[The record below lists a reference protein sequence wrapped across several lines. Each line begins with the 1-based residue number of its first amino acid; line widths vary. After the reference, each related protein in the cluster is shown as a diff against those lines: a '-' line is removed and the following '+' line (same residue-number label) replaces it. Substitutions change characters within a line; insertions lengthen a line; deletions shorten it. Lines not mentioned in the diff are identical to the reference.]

1 MCPLLVFMRKYKVAN
16 CKIKLDIEIWDKFKI
31 SNTDIENISIQ
42 IYGHHLNKSI
52 YGMYYIDLLS
62 INSYLIMNDNDIM
75 VVNED
80 WSKAN
85 IIKMEHP
92 ESFDAFT
99 MQLFYTHA
107 VRNHMI
113 QVHSSLI
120 EYKNNGIMF
129 LGPSGIGKTTQAE
142 LWNQYLDA
150 LIINGDCVF
159 VEDKG
164 DEFIGWGTPWH
175 GSSPYCE
182 NTSVPVKA
190 LVVLK
195 QGQENRIRKLEGF
208 EKVSEVSNNIIY
220 PMWIE
225 DGMDLC
231 LETLDHLLTHVP
243 VYELVNK
250 ADEDSVLMV
259 KQVVFDEK
267 N

>member
-1 MCPLLVFMRKYKVAN
+1 MGNNKYIIIYSSSKGQVYNGLRYSKLSTVNSNLVI
-16 CKIKLDIEIWDKFKI
+16 C
-31 SNTDIENISIQ
+31 
-42 IYGHHLNKSI
+42 
-52 YGMYYIDLLS
+52 
-62 INSYLIMNDNDIM
+62 DNDIM

-120 EYKNNGIMF
+120 EYKNSGIMF

-142 LWNQYLDA
+142 LWHQYLDA

-182 NTSVPVKA
+182 NTSVLVKA

>member
-1 MCPLLVFMRKYKVAN
+1 M
-16 CKIKLDIEIWDKFKI
+16 
-31 SNTDIENISIQ
+31 SNIYYEYFVSNISIVV
-42 IYGHHLNKSI
+42 YNYHLDYKWNKFKFNNSNK
-52 YGMYYIDLLS
+52 IDIVIEVLPQTIEKYNLESLLLNGDEVRLFRYHS
-62 INSYLIMNDNDIM
+62 EVML
-75 VVNED
+75 VNND
-80 WSKAN
+80 WSN
-85 IIKMEHP
+85 VWIMPPVRVSDIDTFLIQIFH
-92 ESFDAFT
+92 
-99 MQLFYTHA
+99 THA
-107 VRNHMI
+107 VRNHMM

-120 EYKNNGIMF
+120 EYKNSGIMF

-142 LWNQYLDA
+142 LWHQYLDA
-150 LIINGDCVF
+150 LIINGDMVF
-159 VEDKG
+159 MEDKG

>member
-1 MCPLLVFMRKYKVAN
+1 MGNNKYIIIYSSSKGQVYNGLRYSKLSTVNSNLVI
-16 CKIKLDIEIWDKFKI
+16 C
-31 SNTDIENISIQ
+31 
-42 IYGHHLNKSI
+42 
-52 YGMYYIDLLS
+52 
-62 INSYLIMNDNDIM
+62 DNDIM

-120 EYKNNGIMF
+120 EYKNSGIMF

-142 LWNQYLDA
+142 LWHQYLDA

-182 NTSVPVKA
+182 NTSVSVKA
-190 LVVLK
+190 LIVLK

>member
-1 MCPLLVFMRKYKVAN
+1 MNY
-16 CKIKLDIEIWDKFKI
+16 KI
-31 SNTDIENISIQ
+31 SKYLFFISDLIILNKYWDLFKEEKTKSNRIFVMEYVNKRNIFNDVSICSIANNSILLKKESDLVLVNNEWNSIKIISINNIENLEAFLLQ
-42 IYGHHLNKSI
+42 I
-52 YGMYYIDLLS
+52 
-62 INSYLIMNDNDIM
+62 
-75 VVNED
+75 
-80 WSKAN
+80 
-85 IIKMEHP
+85 
-92 ESFDAFT
+92 
-99 MQLFYTHA
+99 FYTHA
-107 VRNHMI
+107 VRNRMI
-113 QVHSSLI
+113 LIHSSLI
-120 EYKNNGIMF
+120 EYKNSGIMF

-142 LWNQYLDA
+142 LWHQYLDA
-150 LIINGDCVF
+150 LIINGDMVF

>member
-1 MCPLLVFMRKYKVAN
+1 MYFNVAGIRILITG
-16 CKIKLDIEIWDKFKI
+16 IKLNAYWKLYSITKINDIDYEVQIIAKQSSILFKYNI
-31 SNTDIENISIQ
+31 DETERLLFRYKSEVMLVNNDWSNVWIMPPVRVSDIDTFLIQ
-42 IYGHHLNKSI
+42 IFH
-52 YGMYYIDLLS
+52 
-62 INSYLIMNDNDIM
+62 
-75 VVNED
+75 
-80 WSKAN
+80 
-85 IIKMEHP
+85 
-92 ESFDAFT
+92 
-99 MQLFYTHA
+99 THA

-120 EYKNNGIMF
+120 EYKNSGIMF

-142 LWNQYLDA
+142 LWHQYLDA
-150 LIINGDCVF
+150 LIINGDMVF
-159 VEDKG
+159 MEDKG

-190 LVVLK
+190 LIVLK

-231 LETLDHLLTHVP
+231 LKTLDHLLTHVP

>member
-1 MCPLLVFMRKYKVAN
+1 MYFNVAGIRILITG
-16 CKIKLDIEIWDKFKI
+16 IKLNAYWKLYSITKINDIDYEVQIIAKQSSILFKYNI
-31 SNTDIENISIQ
+31 DETERLLFRYKSEVMIVDNEWKNIKVLLPINTDDIYYFLIQ
-42 IYGHHLNKSI
+42 VFH
-52 YGMYYIDLLS
+52 
-62 INSYLIMNDNDIM
+62 
-75 VVNED
+75 
-80 WSKAN
+80 
-85 IIKMEHP
+85 
-92 ESFDAFT
+92 
-99 MQLFYTHA
+99 THA

-120 EYKNNGIMF
+120 EYKNSGIMF

-142 LWNQYLDA
+142 LWHQYLDA
-150 LIINGDCVF
+150 LIVNGDMVF

-164 DEFIGWGTPWH
+164 NEFIGWGTPWH

-231 LETLDHLLTHVP
+231 LETLDDLLTHVP

>member
-1 MCPLLVFMRKYKVAN
+1 MRYEISNIIFHINNSIFLNKYWELFE
-16 CKIKLDIEIWDKFKI
+16 KIKNKKSFNFIVEYVNKRNIFNDVSICSIANNSILLKKESDLVLVNNEWNSIKI
-31 SNTDIENISIQ
+31 ISINNIENLEAFLLQ
-42 IYGHHLNKSI
+42 I
-52 YGMYYIDLLS
+52 
-62 INSYLIMNDNDIM
+62 
-75 VVNED
+75 
-80 WSKAN
+80 
-85 IIKMEHP
+85 
-92 ESFDAFT
+92 
-99 MQLFYTHA
+99 FYTHA
-107 VRNHMI
+107 VRNRMI
-113 QVHSSLI
+113 LIHSSLI
-120 EYKNNGIMF
+120 EYKNSGIMF

-142 LWNQYLDA
+142 LWHQYLDA

-159 VEDKG
+159 VEDMG

-259 KQVVFDEK
+259 KQVMFDEK

>member
-1 MCPLLVFMRKYKVAN
+1 MFFLIINLAICIINLQPDSY
-16 CKIKLDIEIWDKFKI
+16 WDKFKKDGFKE
-31 SNTDIENISIQ
+31 TDVNIQ
-42 IYGHHLNKSI
+42 INSKNINKYFFEKYTLKFKISDLFVYNKSI
-52 YGMYYIDLLS
+52 M
-62 INSYLIMNDNDIM
+62 M
-75 VVNED
+75 VNFN
-80 WSKAN
+80 WSKIN
-85 IIKMEHP
+85 IISNNLEDIDTFLVQIFH
-92 ESFDAFT
+92 
-99 MQLFYTHA
+99 THA

-113 QVHSSLI
+113 QVHSSLV
-120 EYKNNGIMF
+120 EYKNSGIMF

-142 LWNQYLDA
+142 LWHQYLDA
-150 LIINGDCVF
+150 LIVNGDMVF

-164 DEFIGWGTPWH
+164 DEFISWGTPWH

-182 NTSVPVKA
+182 NTSVPVRA

-195 QGQENRIRKLEGF
+195 QGKENMIRKLEGF
-208 EKVSEVSNNIIY
+208 EMVSEVSNNIIY

-231 LETLDHLLTHVP
+231 LETLDHLLAHVP
-243 VYELVNK
+243 VYELTNK

>member
-1 MCPLLVFMRKYKVAN
+1 MNYRIGKFYFSINKVVLKN
-16 CKIKLDIEIWDKFKI
+16 WKSYECNYNGQKIEFKI
-31 SNTDIENISIQ
+31 SFLHTKKQ
-42 IYGHHLNKSI
+42 YGLQFINLNEKTHLI
-52 YGMYYIDLLS
+52 L
-62 INSYLIMNDNDIM
+62 NDNDIM
-75 VVNED
+75 IVKED

-85 IIKMEHP
+85 IIKMEHQ

-120 EYKNNGIMF
+120 EYKNSGIMF

-159 VEDKG
+159 AEDKG

-182 NTSVPVKA
+182 NTSVSVKA
-190 LVVLK
+190 LIVLK

>member
-1 MCPLLVFMRKYKVAN
+1 MSKYKVAN
-16 CKIKLDIEIWDKFKI
+16 ISFKIDLNGFYQSDFLEKFKSIDSSIKYNFTIEIFFGVLMKYGIKKYEIINSDLYLFSYRQSFLLVDKNWECIRLLSPIK
-31 SNTDIENISIQ
+31 TENIDTFLIQ
-42 IYGHHLNKSI
+42 VFH
-52 YGMYYIDLLS
+52 
-62 INSYLIMNDNDIM
+62 
-75 VVNED
+75 
-80 WSKAN
+80 
-85 IIKMEHP
+85 
-92 ESFDAFT
+92 
-99 MQLFYTHA
+99 THA

-142 LWNQYLDA
+142 LWHQYLDA
-150 LIINGDCVF
+150 LIINGDMVF

-231 LETLDHLLTHVP
+231 LETLDHLLTHIP

>member
-1 MCPLLVFMRKYKVAN
+1 MKQKYKISDLIISCDFNNSVY
-16 CKIKLDIEIWDKFKI
+16 WDKFKI
-31 SNTDIENISIQ
+31 NSTTIEDIKIDNIDKVQLRYELSYFNIPSNYSKCFQYFSEMMLVDNGWKNI
-42 IYGHHLNKSI
+42 
-52 YGMYYIDLLS
+52 LLFPLKNELS
-62 INSYLIMNDNDIM
+62 RETLILQ
-75 VVNED
+75 VFY
-80 WSKAN
+80 AN
-85 IIKMEHP
+85 
-92 ESFDAFT
+92 
-99 MQLFYTHA
+99 A
-107 VRNHMI
+107 VKRHMI
-113 QVHSSLI
+113 QMHSSLV
-120 EYKNNGIMF
+120 EYKGEGIMF

-142 LWNQYLDA
+142 LWNKYLDA
-150 LIINGDCVF
+150 HIINGDIVY
-159 VEDKG
+159 VEDK
-164 DEFIGWGTPWH
+164 DNEFIGWGTPWH

>member
-1 MCPLLVFMRKYKVAN
+1 MNY
-16 CKIKLDIEIWDKFKI
+16 KI
-31 SNTDIENISIQ
+31 SKYLFFISDLIILNKYWDLFKEEKTKSNRIFVMEYVNKRNIFNDVSISSIANNSILLKKESDLVLVNNEWNSIKIISINNIENLEAFLLQ
-42 IYGHHLNKSI
+42 I
-52 YGMYYIDLLS
+52 
-62 INSYLIMNDNDIM
+62 
-75 VVNED
+75 
-80 WSKAN
+80 
-85 IIKMEHP
+85 
-92 ESFDAFT
+92 
-99 MQLFYTHA
+99 FYTHA
-107 VRNHMI
+107 VRNRMI
-113 QVHSSLI
+113 LIHSSLI
-120 EYKNNGIMF
+120 EYKNSGIMF

-142 LWNQYLDA
+142 LWHQYLDA

-182 NTSVPVKA
+182 NTSVSVKA
-190 LVVLK
+190 LIVLK

>member
-1 MCPLLVFMRKYKVAN
+1 MNYRIGKFYFSINKVVLKN
-16 CKIKLDIEIWDKFKI
+16 WESYECNYHVEKVKCKIFFLHKKKQYGLQFINLNE
-31 SNTDIENISIQ
+31 NT
-42 IYGHHLNKSI
+42 
-52 YGMYYIDLLS
+52 
-62 INSYLIMNDNDIM
+62 YLILNDSDIM
-75 VVNED
+75 LVNED
-80 WSKAN
+80 WSKAD

-107 VRNHMI
+107 VRNHFI

-120 EYKNNGIMF
+120 EYKNSGVMF

-142 LWNQYLDA
+142 LWHQYLGA
-150 LIINGDCVF
+150 LIINGDMVF

-195 QGQENRIRKLEGF
+195 QGKENRIRKLEGF
-208 EKVSEVSNNIIY
+208 EMVSEVSNNIIY

-231 LETLDHLLTHVP
+231 LETLDHLLTRVP
-243 VYELVNK
+243 VYELTNK
-250 ADEDSVLMV
+250 ADGDSVLMV